1 MRQSFSNYA
10 DPIPSADDAATVP
23 AAARVAAP
31 SVPEAYAAS
40 AVTAAADIYTAA
52 LMYEVF

>member
-1 MRQSFSNYA
+1 MRQYFSNSA
-10 DPIPSADDAATVP
+10 DPVQAAYDAAAVP